1 MDKDKTWSFVDK
13 HFEKKF
19 VEPLQEFIKIPNLT
33 PAFDSD
39 YFTNGLV
46 QKAIE
51 HVKAYAESMEI
62 DGLKFHIHD
71 EAGKAPMVV
80 MVYEGQGSPNVMIY
94 GHIDKQ
100 PHMEGWREGTGPLTP
115 TIIGDKLYGRGSS
128 DDGYVSFAVLLAI
141 KNALEQG
148 AKLPRIALVL
158 ETEEESG
165 SHDLVPLL
173 EELKD
178 IIKDPDVCICLDSG
192 ALDYSTMWLTST
204 LRGMAGFNL
213 KVSIAEGGVHS
224 GLAGGV
230 IPETFRIANT
240 LLDRLENPETR
251 RLPLFEVEIP
261 EQYRKEAEDIAAL
274 QGDELYKVHK
284 FLDGAEAINQSKLS
298 EIYLNTNWRPA
309 LAVTGASGLP
319 TVDKAG
325 NVLRPSTTLRVSIRL
340 PPGKESSEALKQ
352 AKDLLTSDPP
362 YGAKVELLDANGGD
376 GWWMKDLSEKTEK
389 ALSDASNHFFGRGV
403 GKYGIGGSIPFLK
416 VLGDKYPAT
425 EILALGVLGP
435 ETNAH
440 APNETLDLP
449 FTKKFICAISHL
461 ISDMA

>member
-1 MDKDKTWSFVDK
+1 MDKDKTLEYIDANFD
-13 HFEKKF
+13 KKF

-33 PAFDSD
+33 PAFDPE

-46 QKAIE
+46 QEAIQ
-51 HVKAYAESMEI
+51 HIRAYADSMEI
-62 DGLKFHIHD
+62 EGLKFHVHD

-80 MVYEGQGSPNVMIY
+80 MIYEGEGSPNVMIY

-100 PHMEGWREGTGPLTP
+100 PRMEGWREGTGPLTP

-141 KNALEQG
+141 KNALLQG

-173 EELKD
+173 DELKD

-204 LRGMAGFNL
+204 LRGMAAFNL
-213 KVSIAEGGVHS
+213 KVSIAEEGVHS
-224 GLAGGV
+224 GLAGGI

-251 RLPLFEVEIP
+251 RLPLFDVEIP

-274 QGDELYKVHK
+274 QGDELYKSHK
-284 FLDGAEAINQSKLS
+284 FLEGAQAINQHKLS
-298 EIYLNTNWRPA
+298 EIYLNSNWRAA

-319 TVDKAG
+319 TCDKAG

-340 PPGKESSEALKQ
+340 PPGKDSGEALKQ
-352 AKDLLTSDPP
+352 ATDLLTFDPP
-362 YGAKVELLDANGGD
+362 YGATVEILSPAGGD
-376 GWWMKDLSEKTEK
+376 GW
-389 ALSDASNHFFGRGV
+389 
-403 GKYGIGGSIPFLK
+403 
-416 VLGDKYPAT
+416 
-425 EILALGVLGP
+425 
-435 ETNAH
+435 
-440 APNETLDLP
+440 
-449 FTKKFICAISHL
+449 
-461 ISDMA
+461 

>member
-1 MDKDKTWSFVDK
+1 
-13 HFEKKF
+13 
-19 VEPLQEFIKIPNLT
+19 
-33 PAFDSD
+33 
-39 YFTNGLV
+39 
-46 QKAIE
+46 
-51 HVKAYAESMEI
+51 
-62 DGLKFHIHD
+62 
-71 EAGKAPMVV
+71 
-80 MVYEGQGSPNVMIY
+80 MIY

-128 DDGYVSFAVLLAI
+128 DDGYVAFTVLLAI

-178 IIKDPDVCICLDSG
+178 IIKEPNVCICLDSG
-192 ALDYSTMWLTST
+192 ALDYSTMWLTSS
-204 LRGMAGFNL
+204 LRGMIGFNL
-213 KVSIAEGGVHS
+213 KVSIVEGGVHS
-224 GLAGGV
+224 GMAGGI

-251 RLPLFEVEIP
+251 RLPQFEVEIP

-274 QGDELYKVHK
+274 QGEKLYKPHN
-284 FLDGAEAINQSKLS
+284 FLDGCEAISQSKLA
-298 EIYLNTNWRPA
+298 EVYLNVNWRPA

-340 PPGKESSEALKQ
+340 PPGKESAKALKVTEEI
-352 AKDLLTSDPP
+352 LTTDTP
-362 YGAKVELLDANGGD
+362 YGAKVELQNQSGGD
-376 GWWMKDLSEKTEK
+376 GW
-389 ALSDASNHFFGRGV
+389 
-403 GKYGIGGSIPFLK
+403 
-416 VLGDKYPAT
+416 
-425 EILALGVLGP
+425 
-435 ETNAH
+435 
-440 APNETLDLP
+440 
-449 FTKKFICAISHL
+449 
-461 ISDMA
+461 